1 MFDRNPSNHQP
12 GFYVFLNTGNG
23 FDSGKQWQSN
33 LGGDENWKNR
43 TTYKNGEHSKLI
55 DLNGDGLPDRVFD
68 HNPEADDQPGFF
80 VYLNTGDVLT
90 WQTMASNLGGEE
102 LEKPPNARKRRT
114 LYID

>member
-1 MFDRNPSNHQP
+1 LFV
-12 GFYVFLNTGNG
+12 YLNTGNG

-80 VYLNTGDVLT
+80 VYLNTGALF
-90 WQTMASNLGGEE
+90 AII
-102 LEKPPNARKRRT
+102 KAIACIK
-114 LYID
+114 IDKQPCLVSLWVSVEDSIR